1 MLLFGIGF
9 GLVTQVLV
17 VAVQNDADRADI
29 GIVTASANFFRSLGG
44 SIGAA
49 VFGSVFAGALGGGVA
64 HAVDVVFLVALPV
77 AALALVTVLFLR
89 GKPLRGK

>member
-1 MLLFGIGF
+1 
-9 GLVTQVLV
+9 V
-17 VAVQNDADRADI
+17 VAVPIDTNRADI

-49 VFGSVFAGALGGGVA
+49 VFGAVFAGALVGGVA

-77 AALALVTVLFLR
+77 ALLALVTVLFLR
-89 GKPLRGK
+89 GMQ